1 MINWIIKQDKIY
13 QKNVE
18 QKKLVDDS
26 ASELY
31 NKQLGDYEL
40 QYKNFS
46 DEKKKK
52 NEEAFQTKFRD
63 ESLDRYS
70 YDKWFDIPN
79 DKELIY

>member
-18 QKKLVDDS
+18 QKKLVDGS

-46 DEKKKK
+46 DEKKK
-52 NEEAFQTKFRD
+52 E
-63 ESLDRYS
+63 
-70 YDKWFDIPN
+70 
-79 DKELIY
+79 